1 MLGGLVGYS
10 CLALSLGP
18 RGGLWLLLASR
29 LPIGLLKQSLAVSRA
44 AVADCTRPGARMR
57 PMSRLGAAVGSGLV
71 RTPFLTLTPT
81 PTPTP
86 TPTLTLTLTLT
97 LTRQVD
103 GPAHAGHHDTERDAA
118 PPG

>member
-1 MLGGLVGYS
+1 MLQASYGLTQLLGANVLGGLSDTLGRRRLLQASMLGGLVGYS

-71 RTPFLTLTPT
+71 RTPFLTLTP
-81 PTPTP
+81 P
-86 TPTLTLTLTLT
+86 
-97 LTRQVD
+97 
-103 GPAHAGHHDTERDAA
+103 
-118 PPG
+118 

>member
-71 RTPFLTLTPT
+71 RTPTLTLNPTPT
-81 PTPTP
+81 LTLTPTP
-86 TPTLTLTLTLT
+86 TPTLTLTLTRSSRAT
-97 LTRQVD
+97 
-103 GPAHAGHHDTERDAA
+103 
-118 PPG
+118 